1 MSWQVGAF
9 GLLALALAAG
19 FAWYERERPDARI
32 VALVGT
38 LAAFA
43 ALGRIA
49 FAAVPNVKPT
59 TDIVLIAG
67 YALGGAPGFTVGALA
82 ALTSNFFFGQGPWTP
97 WQMAAW
103 GATGVLGAALAWGM
117 RRGTGAAEARPLGR
131 WPLAIA
137 CCAAGFAF
145 TVVQDVGDW
154 VSFSDHSAAQLAAY
168 VGQGLGF
175 DAVHAAGCLAFAL
188 ALGPVLTRSI
198 QRFAR
203 RITVTWIAPERVIAP
218 LLVAALA
225 LGALGSRIA
234 VARAAGATSPSSL
247 TTAAANY
254 LLGSE
259 NADGGFGSAPGQPS
273 DQLYAG
279 WAALGLASAG
289 HDLNQLGDAESLVSY
304 IARGAGTHDVG
315 ALERTILVVR
325 AAGRSPRSFG
335 GRDLIAALQSHVKGD
350 GSISDQVN
358 LTAFAILA
366 LHADGLA
373 PSGRT
378 LGWLAHQQDSDGGFS
393 FAGREGSSDV
403 DDTGAAL
410 EALAGEHAPASVIS
424 RAVAFLRRQQ
434 GRDGGFPSQPGMGS
448 NAQSTAWAIQGLQ
461 AAGVSAGDAA
471 PRWGRL
477 AAGLPR
483 RAGGRQRCGA
493 LQPRCHPDPGVGDRR
508 GAHGDGGQAASH
520 RGARRARGAIHAG
533 APRGKHTHGDHPAR
547 RAVAARDVEK
557 CGCAHRGRPAAATA
571 SAPRRARLNS
581 QKSGSCRELRARHRR
596 DHGTGAGP
604 GRTGLSAG
612 SGATRTSLRRGTRY
626 AAPPACGSESRR
638 RQLKASG
645 AWPWC
650 PRSSASSRAP
660 PARTRCAGDPGAARC
675 RGGRSHSRRGVCR
688 GRRAAGRRGAV

>member
-1 MSWQVGAF
+1 MSWQLGAF

-19 FAWYERERPDARI
+19 FGWYERERPDARI

-38 LAAFA
+38 LSAFA

-82 ALTSNFFFGQGPWTP
+82 ALSSNFFFGQGPWTP

-117 RRGTGAAEARPLGR
+117 RRRTGAEEARALGR
-131 WPLAIA
+131 WPLAIV

-145 TVVQDVGDW
+145 TVAQDVGDW
-154 VSFSDHSAAQLAAY
+154 VSFSDHSLAQLAAY

-188 ALGPVLTRSI
+188 ALGPALTRSI

-203 RITVTWIAPERVIAP
+203 RIKVTWIAPERVIAP
-218 LLVAALA
+218 LLVAALV
-225 LGALGSRIA
+225 LGALGSRSGVAHAA
-234 VARAAGATSPSSL
+234 VTSPASL
-247 TTAAANY
+247 TSAAANY

-325 AAGRSPRSFG
+325 AAGQSPRSFG
-335 GRDLIAALQSHVKGD
+335 GRDLIAALESRFRGD
-350 GSISDQVN
+350 GSISEQVN

-366 LHADGLA
+366 LRADGLA
-373 PSGRT
+373 ASGRT
-378 LGWLAHQQDSDGGFS
+378 LRWLVRQQDSDGGFS
-393 FAGREGSSDV
+393 FAGRGGSSDV

-410 EALAGEHAPASVIS
+410 EALAGDHTVASVMS
-424 RAVAFLRRQQ
+424 RAVSVPAPPTGPRRRLSLPARHGLKRPVDGVGDPGARS
-434 GRDGGFPSQPGMGS
+434 GR
-448 NAQSTAWAIQGLQ
+448 
-461 AAGVSAGDAA
+461 GVPGDAA
-471 PRWGRL
+471 PRRRRL

-483 RAGGRQRCGA
+483 LAGGRHRRGA
-493 LQPRCHPDPGVGDRR
+493 LQPRRHPDPGVGDRR
-508 GAHGDGGQAASH
+508 GPHGDGGQAAAHCRARRTRRIRSA
-520 RGARRARGAIHAG
+520 RIARRA
-533 APRGKHTHGDHPAR
+533 AR
-547 RAVAARDVEK
+547 ARDEIPHRHRAAFRALVGVTREGWEA
-557 CGCAHRGRPAAATA
+557 CACAHRGRPAPTA
-571 SAPRRARLNS
+571 SAPRPARPNS
-581 QKSGSCRELRARHRR
+581 QKSGAGGRFRACDRR
-596 DHGTGAGP
+596 DDGAGARG
-604 GRTGLSAG
+604 GRTGLKAG
-612 SGATRTSLRRGTRY
+612 ALTRTSLRSGTRY

-650 PRSSASSRAP
+650 PRSLAS
-660 PARTRCAGDPGAARC
+660 
-675 RGGRSHSRRGVCR
+675 
-688 GRRAAGRRGAV
+688 

>member
-1 MSWQVGAF
+1 VSWQLGAF
-9 GLLALALAAG
+9 GLLAVALGAG

-103 GATGVLGAALAWGM
+103 GATGMLGAALAWGM
-117 RRGTGAAEARPLGR
+117 RTRTGAEDARALGR

-154 VSFSDHSAAQLAAY
+154 VSFSDHSLAQLAAY

-175 DAVHAAGCLAFAL
+175 DAVHAAGCLVFAL
-188 ALGPVLTRSI
+188 ALGPALTRSI

-203 RITVTWIAPERVIAP
+203 RIKVTWIPVERVAAP
-218 LLVAALA
+218 LLVAALV
-225 LGALGSRIA
+225 LGALGTQGTP
-234 VARAAGATSPSSL
+234 ARAAVTSPPSL

-259 NADGGFGSAPGQPS
+259 NADGGFGAAPGQPS

-304 IARGAGTHDVG
+304 ISRGAGTHDVG

-325 AAGRSPRSFG
+325 AAGQSARSFG
-335 GRDLIAALQSHVKGD
+335 GRDLIAALESRLGAN
-350 GSISDQVN
+350 GSISSQVN

-366 LHADGLA
+366 LRADGVG
-373 PSGRT
+373 PSVRT
-378 LGWLAHQQDSDGGFS
+378 LRWLVRQQDSDGGFS
-393 FAGREGSSDV
+393 FAGRGDSSDI

-410 EALAGEHAPASVIS
+410 EALAGDHAAASVMS

-434 GRDGGFPSQPGMGS
+434 DRDGGFPSQLGMGS
-448 NAQSTAWAIQGLQ
+448 NAQSTAWAIQGLE
-461 AAGVSAGDAA
+461 
-471 PRWGRL
+471 
-477 AAGLPR
+477 AAGLSP
-483 RAGGRQRCGA
+483 AT
-493 LQPRCHPDPGVGDRR
+493 L
-508 GAHGDGGQAASH
+508 H
-520 RGARRARGAIHAG
+520 RGGASSPLAYLDSLVGANGAVRYSRGVTQTPVWVTGEALMAMEGKPLPIAAPAPPPAPARPATSSHTATTAHAAPSPASHAG
-533 APRGKHTHGDHPAR
+533 AAKRAPAHTGGHRHGSQR
-547 RAVAARDVEK
+547 RAVAPVAPIARNQVLA
-557 CGCAHRGRPAAATA
+557 GNFAHAIGVMTAVALAAV
-571 SAPRRARLNS
+571 
-581 QKSGSCRELRARHRR
+581 
-596 DHGTGAGP
+596 
-604 GRTGLSAG
+604 GLG
-612 SGATRTSLRRGTRY
+612 
-626 AAPPACGSESRR
+626 
-638 RQLKASG
+638 
-645 AWPWC
+645 
-650 PRSSASSRAP
+650 
-660 PARTRCAGDPGAARC
+660 
-675 RGGRSHSRRGVCR
+675 
-688 GRRAAGRRGAV
+688 